1 MDQQLANIR
10 QPIFVER
17 VHYKRKKHSCVVH
30 YHNHYEIY
38 YLLSGNRTY
47 MIGDKMLKIYAN
59 SIVLIRPGLTHQTF
73 GEEFDRILIN
83 FNRDSL
89 LEVFSE
95 SFTDEL
101 LQAFNNFYLS
111 PQQHN
116 ANNLF
121 ESILKNY
128 DSGNSR
134 MLTLQLAELLTYI
147 NDSFRS
153 EGKKKP
159 LPPPSDSPLLDKII
173 NYMNENFASITTI
186 EEIAQHFFISKYHL
200 CHLFSVKIGLP
211 PIAYLTNLKIGRA
224 CEFLRD
230 TDMSITDVSTRCG
243 FNSSS
248 YFFRIF
254 KKIMN
259 LSPKEFR
266 KKYSILKT
274 TTKTGRPQ

>member
-1 MDQQLANIR
+1 MDKQLANIR

-17 VHYKRKKHSCVVH
+17 VHYTRKKHSCVVH

-73 GEEFDRILIN
+73 GEEFERILIN
-83 FNRDSL
+83 FNRNSL

-95 SFTDEL
+95 SFTSEL
-101 LQAFNNFYLS
+101 LQVFNNFYLS

-128 DSGNSR
+128 DSGNNR

-147 NDSFRS
+147 GDSFRS

-159 LPPPSDSPLLDKII
+159 LPSPSDSPLLDKII

-200 CHLFSVKIGLP
+200 CHLFSAEIGLP
-211 PIAYLTNLKIGRA
+211 PIAYLTNLKIGKA
-224 CEFLRD
+224 CDYLRN
-230 TDMSITDVSTRCG
+230 TDMSITDISTRCG

-266 KKYSILKT
+266 KNYSILK
-274 TTKTGRPQ
+274 